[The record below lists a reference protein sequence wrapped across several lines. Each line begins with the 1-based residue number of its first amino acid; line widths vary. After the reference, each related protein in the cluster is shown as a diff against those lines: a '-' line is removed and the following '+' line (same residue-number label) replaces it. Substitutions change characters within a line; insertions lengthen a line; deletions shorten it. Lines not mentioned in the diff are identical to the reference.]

1 MAGVCSEACSPD
13 DSLAGLACELEQLVS
28 EVRAGLLGDLPAQ
41 QASAKLEENL
51 LNLSWEEA
59 LQQLS
64 TGITAKHLNNYPS
77 LDPGEATGKSGLR
90 CFDG

>member
-1 MAGVCSEACSPD
+1 MVGS
-13 DSLAGLACELEQLVS
+13 ACELEQLVS

-64 TGITAKHLNNYPS
+64 TGITANITIINIHP
-77 LDPGEATGKSGLR
+77 
-90 CFDG
+90 